1 MKQNRLISPKDF
13 EGTISKRMKKM
24 DLSYFLLIL
33 TSYKTMQM
41 IHIKNPL
48 YKYLCHFIPYAPKKN
63 NEIKEPDNEKE
74 NKLEPLEKKSLKTEE
89 NLIEFNLKHVRDLQ
103 RFQKFEMK
111 IINEQYKK
119 KVLFIQK
126 HIRSFLKR
134 IHIIRLIYSVMIRNC
149 LKSILKIQKFYKKFA
164 YKRNFKI
171 NFFTDFIIN
180 YRKDKSNILKDLL
193 YTYEVKL
200 QIKNQMFI
208 SQILKQRLEK
218 VSFIQN
224 YYLNKKYREK
234 VLNYAK
240 FERNKY
246 ILFYPYYAKKVQI
259 KILIDK
265 KLLFYKNFDFNIC
278 PIRKMFVLH
287 IDYSEL
293 ESKKYYCQLF
303 ADNNFILD
311 QRFPSLQW
319 KDNQYYNII
328 GFYKRG
334 IENIPSEIS
343 EIEEEE
349 KEEKEKE
356 EEKEEEK
363 DIINEY
369 KEEEKKENL
378 EDKNEILVE
387 ENKEKV
393 KIEEEKKENEVKEI
407 KEEET
412 KELKKEDG
420 IIQENVIKNEEIKE
434 EMKEEKKEEIK
445 EDEVKK
451 DEEKKVELQEE
462 KSKDDEI
469 KKEEEKKEKSEN
481 EEEEEESEEEKKE
494 ETKIEEIKQEEIKKE
509 EIKKE
514 EEKKEENKKE
524 ESEDEEEEESE
535 EENKEQS
542 KKEEEKKEESEDEEE
557 EDES

>member
-1 MKQNRLISPKDF
+1 MKQSKIISPKDF

-24 DLSYFLLIL
+24 DLSYFLALL

-48 YKYLCHFIPYAPKKN
+48 YKYLCHFVPYVQKKN
-63 NEIKEPDNEKE
+63 NEIKESDNEKE
-74 NKLEPLEKKSLKTEE
+74 IDLEPLEKKSLKTEE

-103 RFQKFEMK
+103 RFQKFELK
-111 IINEQYKK
+111 IINDQYKK
-119 KVLFIQK
+119 KVLYIQK

-134 IHIIRLIYSVMIRNC
+134 IHIIRLIYSIMIRNC
-149 LKSILKIQKFYKKFA
+149 LKSILKIQKMYKKFA
-164 YKRNFKI
+164 YKRDFKI

-208 SQILKQRLEK
+208 SQILKQRFEK
-218 VSFIQN
+218 VSFIQK
-224 YYLNKKYREK
+224 YYLNQKYREK

-265 KLLFYKNFDFNIC
+265 KLLFFKNFDFKIC

-328 GFYKRG
+328 GFYKSG
-334 IENIPSEIS
+334 NENIPSN

-349 KEEKEKE
+349 KEEEKEKE
-356 EEKEEEK
+356 EEEEEK
-363 DIINEY
+363 KKEEKDSINEI
-369 KEEEKKENL
+369 KEEEKKET
-378 EDKNEILVE
+378 EDKNEIIIE
-387 ENKEKV
+387 ENKEINDNNEKKEEV
-393 KIEEEKKENEVKEI
+393 NIEEEKKEIEVKEI
-407 KEEET
+407 
-412 KELKKEDG
+412 
-420 IIQENVIKNEEIKE
+420 I
-434 EMKEEKKEEIK
+434 EEKKEEIK
-445 EDEVKK
+445 EVEIVKDNEIKKEEIKEEEVKK
-451 DEEKKVELQEE
+451 DELLEE
-462 KSKDDEI
+462 KSKDEEI
-469 KKEEEKKEKSEN
+469 KKEEEKKEESEN
-481 EEEEEESEEEKKE
+481 EEEEESEEEKKE
-494 ETKIEEIKQEEIKKE
+494 EES
-509 EIKKE
+509 
-514 EEKKEENKKE
+514 KKE
-524 ESEDEEEEESE
+524 ESEESEEEES
-535 EENKEQS
+535 
-542 KKEEEKKEESEDEEE
+542 
-557 EDES
+557 

>member
-48 YKYLCHFIPYAPKKN
+48 YKYLCHFIPYTPKKN

-356 EEKEEEK
+356 EEK

-445 EDEVKK
+445 EDEVIK

-535 EENKEQS
+535 EENKEES

>member
-48 YKYLCHFIPYAPKKN
+48 YKYLCHFIPYTPKKN

-356 EEKEEEK
+356 EEK

-434 EMKEEKKEEIK
+434 EIKEEKKEEIK
-445 EDEVKK
+445 EDEVIK
-451 DEEKKVELQEE
+451 DEEKKDELQKE
-462 KSKDDEI
+462 KSKDEEI
-469 KKEEEKKEKSEN
+469 KKEEEKKEESVN

-494 ETKIEEIKQEEIKKE
+494 ETKIEEIKQEE
-509 EIKKE
+509 
-514 EEKKEENKKE
+514 
-524 ESEDEEEEESE
+524 
-535 EENKEQS
+535 
-542 KKEEEKKEESEDEEE
+542 SEDEEE